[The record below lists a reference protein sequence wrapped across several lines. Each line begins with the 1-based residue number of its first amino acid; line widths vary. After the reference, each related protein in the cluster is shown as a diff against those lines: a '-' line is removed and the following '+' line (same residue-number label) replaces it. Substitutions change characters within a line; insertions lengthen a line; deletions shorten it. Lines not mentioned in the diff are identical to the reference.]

1 MATSSYKKPPT
12 LGDGENYEQ
21 WLKEIK
27 IWQMFTDLPKAKQG
41 AALFLTLSGKA
52 RDIARDIDV
61 DSLAS
66 DDGIKIIIEKLNP
79 LYLKDK
85 VQNAYIQYEPFEA
98 YKRPKELN
106 MKDYINEFERLHNKI
121 KEYVWLYLMVYWPI
135 SC

>member
-1 MATSSYKKPPT
+1 MGTSSYKNPPT
-12 LGDGENYEQ
+12 LGDGANYEQ
-21 WLKEIK
+21 WLTEIK

-52 RDIARDIDV
+52 RDIGV

-85 VQNAYIQYEPFEA
+85 VQNAYI
-98 YKRPKELN
+98 L
-106 MKDYINEFERLHNKI
+106 
-121 KEYVWLYLMVYWPI
+121 
-135 SC
+135 

>member
-1 MATSSYKKPPT
+1 MATSSYKNPST
-12 LGDGENYEQ
+12 LSDGENYEQ
-21 WLKEIK
+21 WFKEIK

-52 RDIARDIDV
+52 RDKGRDIARDIDV

-66 DDGIKIIIEKLNP
+66 DDGIKIIIGKLNP

-85 VQNAYIQYEPFEA
+85 VQSAYIQYETSES

-106 MKDYINEFERLHNKI
+106 MKDYTTGLKNMIWI
-121 KEYVWLYLMVYWPI
+121 YLMVYWPI